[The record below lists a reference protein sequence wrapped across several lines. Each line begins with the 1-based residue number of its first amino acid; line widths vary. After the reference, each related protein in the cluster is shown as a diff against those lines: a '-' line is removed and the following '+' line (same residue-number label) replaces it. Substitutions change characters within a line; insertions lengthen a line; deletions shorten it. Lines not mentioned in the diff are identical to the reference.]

1 MSTINYNS
9 ISLPMASRSCSAANA
24 GMWFAHIPP
33 SLQMKDP
40 LPFSPGKE
48 MAVGMARWHDIN
60 AFRKTKMRL
69 ASPKQRRIFPQR
81 QQASTGF
88 QHLKTLIC
96 VGKKI
101 HKLVFQTHNTSC
113 FIFREFK
120 DVLIEVNYIIQIR
133 LGYKFYFIF
142 FQYLDHC
149 IRTLFKLV
157 DCFLGIQNSI

>member
-1 MSTINYNS
+1 
-9 ISLPMASRSCSAANA
+9 MASRSCSIANA
-24 GMWFAHIPP
+24 GIWFAHIPP
-33 SLQMKDP
+33 LLQVRDP
-40 LPFSPGKE
+40 LPFSPGRDGSGDGQ
-48 MAVGMARWHDIN
+48 VTYDTN
-60 AFRKTKMRL
+60 TFRKTKLCL
-69 ASPKQRRIFPQR
+69 ASPKQRKIFSQR

-133 LGYKFYFIF
+133 LGYKFYFF

-157 DCFLGIQNSI
+157 DSFLGIQNSL

>member
-1 MSTINYNS
+1 MVCTHPSF
-9 ISLPMASRSCSAANA
+9 AA
-24 GMWFAHIPP
+24 GEGPP
-33 SLQMKDP
+33 SL
-40 LPFSPGKE
+40 FSRKRDGSGDGQ
-48 MAVGMARWHDIN
+48 VTYDIN